1 MGTERTSS
9 LNLLY
14 PPFKMLLVTAIQD
27 ANRKGMYPM
36 VFESWRSNERQGFLY
51 AQGRTAPGE
60 IVTNAAPGLS
70 FHSVGLAVDL
80 VFDANPATE
89 KPEWSWSGDYF
100 TLTKIMRGYGFESLA
115 MEKAHFQLS
124 YGLTIKEIKQ
134 IADTSGVLGLWQEL
148 DKRLGGKK

>member
-1 MGTERTSS
+1 MERNAS

-14 PPFKMLLVTAIQD
+14 PPFRMLLVTAIED
-27 ANRKGMYPM
+27 ANRKKLYPL
-36 VFESWRSNERQGFLY
+36 VFESWRSDERQAFLY

-60 IVTNAAPGLS
+60 IVTNAPPGLS

-89 KPEWSWSGDYF
+89 KPEWTWTGDYF
-100 TLTKIMRGYGFESLA
+100 TLTKIMLGYGFEA
-115 MEKAHFQLS
+115 IAFEKAHFQIS

-134 IADTSGVLGLWQEL
+134 ITDNSGVLGLWQQL
-148 DKRLGGKK
+148 DKLQGAKK